1 MSLSGLAA
9 GGRACVRVPPEPC
22 IAPVRQVPVTPLPS
36 RWSRAFPVRLRRGA
50 ATIRRSIA
58 ARNNAR
64 FACPR
69 GTFIGFENAQ
79 PGWSYTSRAAY
90 ELDGALKLIH
100 EFECFS
106 SDMVGQAGIDDAPQ
120 ASPFDLAR
128 CVGLEVEYRLGRAQD
143 CVRFWVLDE

>member
-1 MSLSGLAA
+1 MRRCAKCPRRLSQA
-9 GGRACVRVPPEPC
+9 GGHGHSPFVYAVELQQSVVQLQPE
-22 IAPVRQVPVTPLPS
+22 AMLGLLVQ
-36 RWSRAFPVRLRRGA
+36 GA
-50 ATIRRSIA
+50 LSSDLKTRSLA
-58 ARNNAR
+58 V
-64 FACPR
+64 
-69 GTFIGFENAQ
+69 
-79 PGWSYTSRAAY
+79 SYTSRAAY